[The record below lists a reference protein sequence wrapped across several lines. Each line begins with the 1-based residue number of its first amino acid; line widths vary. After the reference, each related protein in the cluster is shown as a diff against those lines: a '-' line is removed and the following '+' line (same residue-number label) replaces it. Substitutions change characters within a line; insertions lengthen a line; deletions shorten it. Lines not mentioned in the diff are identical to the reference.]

1 MKQLDKD
8 HIELA
13 LQTSN
18 IELAETL
25 IHDFALIYPY
35 DRDLCFYKCIYFLT
49 IEQYEQAQ
57 NIITD
62 CLRKFPTSY
71 ECYYYQA
78 CIYQAQNM
86 ILPALKNYEICTF
99 LCDYFKID
107 PNEIRTDAD
116 AQITML
122 SSQLNI
128 LIDECTAKKDLKSLL
143 DIAAF
148 FERQKTIWG
157 RTDSAPRNANNDI
170 IGNEYYVS
178 DTEVRYIG
186 VYRNPAHYIIQTP
199 NMSLIYNQGEFLK
212 FHKHGVSSYINGDAK
227 EYLLPIAVE
236 KPNTIHELQND
247 DISYTILQRM
257 PQQFNYYRIPNNV
270 RIDSSDKAYYGEPI
284 ALGHNPKRKKLV
296 LSLFIDGLTQ
306 EIIQDSH
313 LKERMPNTYRF
324 FSNGI
329 ICSQAYSTAEWTF
342 PSLASYETG
351 LDTLNHMLFHN
362 TLNSE
367 LPLDFP
373 TLSEYFKDQGYFTSK
388 IDGDWRSTYSCGYT
402 RGIDQY
408 VYQHQSLGARA
419 EQEIIN
425 VIEHLEAFKDT
436 DQYLWMCIGDLHDVA
451 DELDLSPAMQNSL
464 PLKYR
469 TCEDHSET
477 SVKQSYSENKSETY
491 KKMATYIDTLLELL
505 YFYIEN
511 NYKNSEILISL
522 FADHGQGYLV
532 PSDRPFL
539 SKERSHVAL
548 MFRGGDLKPCYTD
561 EIISST
567 DYLPIM
573 CKLAGISQSAVP
585 INGQL
590 PKIFGGKE
598 EREYAITESLHPG
611 DPYCAVAHTKDFEIF
626 FDNPVPTDNE
636 GRFTLGNYSVYGYYA
651 NGDSIIDNNLLQKYK
666 KIFLSRIAEHIINP
680 ELSAEQYLN

>member
-8 HIELA
+8 HIESA

-18 IELAETL
+18 IELVETL

-35 DRDLCFYKCIYFLT
+35 DRDLSFYKCIYFLT

-107 PNEIRTDAD
+107 SNEIKTDAD
-116 AQITML
+116 AQIAIL

-128 LIDECTAKKDLKSLL
+128 LIDEFTEKKDLKSLL

-148 FERQKTIWG
+148 FERRKTIWG

-186 VYRNPAHYIIQTP
+186 VYRNPVHYIFNQTN

-247 DISYTILQRM
+247 GITYTILQRM

-270 RIDSSDKAYYGEPI
+270 RINSSDKAYYGEPI

-296 LSLFIDGLTQ
+296 LSLFVDGLTQ
-306 EIIQDSH
+306 EIIQDSY

-362 TLNSE
+362 NLNNE
-367 LPLDFP
+367 LPHDFP
-373 TLSEYFKDQGYFTSK
+373 TLSEYFKNQGYFTSK

-408 VYQHQSLGARA
+408 VYQNQALGARA

-451 DELDLSPAMQNSL
+451 DELDLSPAMQNNL

-469 TCEDHSET
+469 TFEEHSET

-491 KKMATYIDTLLELL
+491 KKMITYIDTLLGLL
-505 YFYIEN
+505 YSYIEN
-511 NYKNSEILISL
+511 NYKDSEILISL

-532 PSDRPFL
+532 PSARPFL

-548 MFRGGDLKPCYTD
+548 MFRGNGLNPCCTD

-573 CKLAGISQSAVP
+573 CKLAGISQSTVP

-590 PKIFGGKE
+590 PKIFGGKK

-636 GRFTLGNYSVYGYYA
+636 GRFTLENYSVYGYYT
-651 NGDSIIDNNLLQKYK
+651 NGDFITDTDLLQKYK
-666 KIFLSRIAEHIINP
+666 KIFLSRIAEHII
-680 ELSAEQYLN
+680 Y

>member
-8 HIELA
+8 HIKLA

-25 IHDFALIYPY
+25 IHEFALIYPY

-86 ILPALKNYEICTF
+86 TLPALKNYEICTF

-107 PNEIRTDAD
+107 SNEIRTDAD
-116 AQITML
+116 TQITML
-122 SSQLNI
+122 TSQLNI
-128 LIDECTAKKDLKSLL
+128 LIDECTEKKDLKSLL
-143 DIAAF
+143 DITAF
-148 FERQKTIWG
+148 FERRKTIWG
-157 RTDSAPRNANNDI
+157 KADFAPLNANNDI

-186 VYRNPAHYIIQTP
+186 VYRNPVHYILNQTN

-212 FHKHGVSSYINGDAK
+212 YHKHGVSSYINGNAK
-227 EYLLPIAVE
+227 EYLLPIAIE

-270 RIDSSDKAYYGEPI
+270 RINSSDKAYYGEPI

-296 LSLFIDGLTQ
+296 LSLFVDGLTQ
-306 EIIQDSH
+306 EIIQDSY
-313 LKERMPNTYRF
+313 LKERMPNTHRF
-324 FSNGI
+324 FSSGI

-388 IDGDWRSTYSCGYT
+388 IDGDWRSTYSCGYI

-408 VYQHQSLGARA
+408 VYQNQNLGARA

-451 DELDLSPAMQNSL
+451 DELDLSPAMQNNL

-469 TCEDHSET
+469 TFEEHSET

-491 KKMATYIDTLLELL
+491 KKMVTYIDTLLGLL
-505 YFYIEN
+505 YSYIEN
-511 NYKNSEILISL
+511 NYKDSEILISL

-573 CKLAGISQSAVP
+573 CKLAGISQSNAP
-585 INGQL
+585 INGKL
-590 PKIFGGKE
+590 PKIFGGKA

-611 DPYCAVAHTKDFEIF
+611 DPYYAVAHTHNFEIF
-626 FDNPVPTDNE
+626 FDNPMPTDNE
-636 GRFTLGNYSVYGYYA
+636 GRFTLENYSTYG
-651 NGDSIIDNNLLQKYK
+651 NFKSGEPITDSELLKKYED
-666 KIFLSRIAEHIINP
+666 IFISRIAEHII
-680 ELSAEQYLN
+680 YD

>member
-1 MKQLDKD
+1 MKQLDKE
-8 HIELA
+8 HIESA

-18 IELAETL
+18 IELVETL

-35 DRDLCFYKCIYFLT
+35 DRDLSFYKCIYFLT

-107 PNEIRTDAD
+107 SNEIRTDAD
-116 AQITML
+116 AQIAIL

-128 LIDECTAKKDLKSLL
+128 LIDEFTEKKDLKSLL

-148 FERQKTIWG
+148 FERRKTIWG

-186 VYRNPAHYIIQTP
+186 VYRNPVHYIFNQTN

-247 DISYTILQRM
+247 GITYTILQRM

-270 RIDSSDKAYYGEPI
+270 RINSSDKAYYGESI

-296 LSLFIDGLTQ
+296 LSLFVDGLTQ
-306 EIIQDSH
+306 EIIQDSY

-373 TLSEYFKDQGYFTSK
+373 TLFEHFRNQGYFTSK

-408 VYQHQSLGARA
+408 VYQNQALGARA

-451 DELDLSPAMQNSL
+451 DELDLSPAMQNNL

-469 TCEDHSET
+469 TFEEHSET

-491 KKMATYIDTLLELL
+491 KKMVTYIDTLLGLL
-505 YFYIEN
+505 YSYIEN
-511 NYKNSEILISL
+511 NYKDSEILISL

-548 MFRGGDLKPCYTD
+548 MFRGGDLNPCCTD

-573 CKLAGISQSAVP
+573 CKLAGISQSNAP

-598 EREYAITESLHPG
+598 EREYAVTESLHPG
-611 DPYCAVAHTKDFEIF
+611 DPYCAVAHTKNFEIF
-626 FDNPVPTDNE
+626 FNNPVPTDNE
-636 GRFTLGNYSVYGYYA
+636 GRFTLGNYSVYGFFKS
-651 NGDSIIDNNLLQKYK
+651 GEPITGSELLKKYEN
-666 KIFLSRIAEHIINP
+666 IFISRIAEHII
-680 ELSAEQYLN
+680 YD

>member
-8 HIELA
+8 HIESA

-35 DRDLCFYKCIYFLT
+35 DRDLSFYKCIYFLT
-49 IEQYEQAQ
+49 IEQYEQTQ

-107 PNEIRTDAD
+107 SNEIKTDAD
-116 AQITML
+116 AQIAIL

-128 LIDECTAKKDLKSLL
+128 LIDECTEKKDLKSLL

-148 FERQKTIWG
+148 FERRKTIWG
-157 RTDSAPRNANNDI
+157 KTDSAPRNANNYI

-186 VYRNPAHYIIQTP
+186 VYRNPVHYIFNQTN

-212 FHKHGVSSYINGDAK
+212 YHKHGVSSYINGNAK
-227 EYLLPIAVE
+227 EYLLPIAIE

-270 RIDSSDKAYYGEPI
+270 RINSSDKAYYGEPI

-296 LSLFIDGLTQ
+296 LSLFVDGLTQ
-306 EIIQDSH
+306 EIIQDSY

-324 FSNGI
+324 FSSGI
-329 ICSQAYSTAEWTF
+329 ICSQAYSTAEWIF

-388 IDGDWRSTYSCGYT
+388 IDGDWRSTYSCGYI

-408 VYQHQSLGARA
+408 VYQNQALGARA

-436 DQYLWMCIGDLHDVA
+436 DQYLWMCIGDLHDIA
-451 DELDLSPAMQNSL
+451 DEFDLSPAMQNNL

-469 TCEDHSET
+469 TYEEHSET

-491 KKMATYIDTLLELL
+491 KEMVTYIDTLLGLL
-505 YFYIEN
+505 YSYIEN
-511 NYKNSEILISL
+511 NYKDSEILISL

-532 PSDRPFL
+532 PSDGPFL
-539 SKERSHVAL
+539 SKERTHVAL
-548 MFRGGDLKPCYTD
+548 MFRSSDLNPCCTD

-573 CKLAGISQSAVP
+573 CKLAGISQSNAP
-585 INGQL
+585 INGKL
-590 PKIFGGKE
+590 PKIFGGKA

-611 DPYCAVAHTKDFEIF
+611 DPYYAVAHTHNFEIF
-626 FDNPVPTDNE
+626 FDNPMPTDNE
-636 GRFTLGNYSVYGYYA
+636 GRFTLENYSTYGIFKS
-651 NGDSIIDNNLLQKYK
+651 GEPITDSELLKKYED
-666 KIFLSRIAEHIINP
+666 IFISRIAEHII
-680 ELSAEQYLN
+680 YD

>member
-270 RIDSSDKAYYGEPI
+270 RINSSDKAYYGEPI

>member
-25 IHDFALIYPY
+25 IHDFTRIYPY

-107 PNEIRTDAD
+107 SNEIRTDAD
-116 AQITML
+116 TQITML

-128 LIDECTAKKDLKSLL
+128 LIDECTEKKDLKSLL

-148 FERQKTIWG
+148 FERWKTIWG
-157 RTDSAPRNANNDI
+157 KTDSAPRNPKNDI
-170 IGNEYYVS
+170 IGSEYYVS

-186 VYRNPAHYIIQTP
+186 VYRNPVHYIFNQTN

-247 DISYTILQRM
+247 GITYTILQRM

-270 RIDSSDKAYYGEPI
+270 RINSSDKAYYGEPI

-296 LSLFIDGLTQ
+296 LSLFVDGLTQ
-306 EIIQDSH
+306 EIIQDSY

-362 TLNSE
+362 NLNNE
-367 LPLDFP
+367 LPHDFP
-373 TLSEYFKDQGYFTSK
+373 TLSEYFKNQGYFTSK

-408 VYQHQSLGARA
+408 VYQNQALGARA

-451 DELDLSPAMQNSL
+451 DELDLSPAMQNNL

-469 TCEDHSET
+469 TFEEHSET

-491 KKMATYIDTLLELL
+491 KKMVTYIDTLLGLL
-505 YFYIEN
+505 YSYIEN
-511 NYKNSEILISL
+511 NYKDSEILISL

-548 MFRGGDLKPCYTD
+548 MFRGGDLNPCCTD

-573 CKLAGISQSAVP
+573 CKLAGISQSTVP

-590 PKIFGGKE
+590 PKIFGGKK

-636 GRFTLGNYSVYGYYA
+636 GRFTLGNYSVYGYYT
-651 NGDSIIDNNLLQKYK
+651 NGDFITDTDLLQKYK
-666 KIFLSRIAEHIINP
+666 KIFLSRIAEHII
-680 ELSAEQYLN
+680 Y